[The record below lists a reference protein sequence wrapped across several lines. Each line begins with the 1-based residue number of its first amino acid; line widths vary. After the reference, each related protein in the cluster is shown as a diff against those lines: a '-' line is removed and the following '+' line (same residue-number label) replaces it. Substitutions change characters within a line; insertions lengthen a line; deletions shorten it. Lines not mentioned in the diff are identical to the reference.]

1 MINNTIQRKNKKM
14 RLQEG
19 EFDWDEQLQGLVLGA
34 HFYGYL
40 SSCFVAGLVVDHF
53 GGRLM
58 YGVSNLGMSILSVLA
73 PVSVRT
79 SVWLLI
85 TNKVLSGL
93 IQSPLYP
100 ALNSLML
107 SRIPPHLRT
116 KYYSITVAGDTLGNV
131 FSMALGGVL
140 ASSSFLGGWPS
151 VFYVFGVAGILWG
164 VMWFSL
170 IKEDPKN
177 VAPGMTADARNRNM
191 LKDIDFK
198 RVLTSL
204 PFWALVSFHIGDNFG
219 YYLLSSE
226 MPTYLSNIQHLDLNK
241 NGLLSSLP
249 YTLQSSFSMV
259 WGIFI
264 SGLTISGRISVLTA
278 RRISSAVGMYG
289 AGLALVV
296 MCFVNCNVPL
306 AVGVLCIAVGITG
319 ASNSGGHVGEQ
330 DICPQSL
337 VGVITGM
344 GCMAS
349 AATGFLAPLV
359 TGSIIMGNETLP
371 AWRTAFLIAAGVYFI
386 TGTFYQTFVTDKVQP
401 WIKIKE
407 NAESSKS

>member
-1 MINNTIQRKNKKM
+1 MDKSDEKPKDWKVSSVLSVGLPDDKQHHPAEEQKDETAEDRGWTDRHTLVLMTLMGQCMAFMIRGSLSVAIVAMVSSNSSSTHGHGAENHVDVCPVPPCANCTLGLEK
-14 RLQEG
+14 EG

-93 IQSPLYP
+93 IQ
-100 ALNSLML
+100 
-107 SRIPPHLRT
+107 
-116 KYYSITVAGDTLGNV
+116 
-131 FSMALGGVL
+131 
-140 ASSSFLGGWPS
+140 
-151 VFYVFGVAGILWG
+151 
-164 VMWFSL
+164 
-170 IKEDPKN
+170 
-177 VAPGMTADARNRNM
+177 